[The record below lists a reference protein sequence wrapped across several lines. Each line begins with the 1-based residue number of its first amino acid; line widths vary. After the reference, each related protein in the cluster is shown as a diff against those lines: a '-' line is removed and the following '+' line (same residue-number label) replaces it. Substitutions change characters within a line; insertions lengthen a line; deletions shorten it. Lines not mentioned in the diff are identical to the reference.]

1 MVEVDEMS
9 VHEAML
15 TKSSSSWDENVIT
28 LKSLVRILDR
38 ETIVK
43 KLIDED
49 TNQWKV
55 SLMEEIFNKE
65 DVASI
70 CGLAISPNINQD
82 QLARV
87 VFGKKCLSS

>member
-1 MVEVDEMS
+1 MVEVNETL

-38 ETIVK
+38 ETTIK

-49 TNQWKV
+49 TNQ
-55 SLMEEIFNKE
+55 
-65 DVASI
+65 
-70 CGLAISPNINQD
+70 
-82 QLARV
+82 
-87 VFGKKCLSS
+87 